1 MDGRRDEAENCLSN
15 LIVDV
20 PLIDEHVRLIGDD
33 LRVRRTHTC
42 TGSVSI
48 EKQNACRRYSP
59 TQLAFHRRAAMRE
72 CR

>member
-33 LRVRRTHTC
+33 LRVPGTHTHAPVPSLSRSRMRV
-42 TGSVSI
+42 GGI
-48 EKQNACRRYSP
+48 PRRN
-59 TQLAFHRRAAMRE
+59 
-72 CR
+72 